1 MFSSS
6 KQVASDRRSRLGAER
21 LEQLLVMKSAWQG
34 SIVDWAA
41 INSGIIEEVHVNE
54 YTDLLQAD
62 NDAKEWEKEDD
73 GFHSD

>member
-1 MFSSS
+1 
-6 KQVASDRRSRLGAER
+6 
-21 LEQLLVMKSAWQG
+21 MKSAWQG